1 MADYIKPTSDIFTHY
16 LLGSVHNGDLLLSFI
31 NAVMADAG
39 SPIVQD
45 VTILNPFNPATYETD
60 KPSILDV
67 KATDDSGTI
76 YKIEIQ
82 STGNAE
88 FIHRSLYYWARTY
101 SAQLEIGEKYGLL
114 HPVICINIV
123 DFLLIEKSPRV
134 HTLFFAVEKD
144 DRNLKLTDHFEIHY
158 IELTKMKK
166 PGQAMKKELADW
178 LQFLTKEGKE
188 EESMKAV
195 LESVM
200 EKSKAIRRAHEEYQK
215 FAADE
220 QLRYLYEGQLKWER
234 DQNTLLDQ
242 QMQKGIQKGKQEG
255 EHLKALETARN
266 LLSMGL
272 SIDVIIRATGLT
284 ESQLRENKI
293 I

>member
-144 DRNLKLTDHFEIHY
+144 DRKLKLTDHFEIHY
-158 IELTKMKK
+158 RIHGH
-166 PGQAMKKELADW
+166 PSAC
-178 LQFLTKEGKE
+178 
-188 EESMKAV
+188 
-195 LESVM
+195 
-200 EKSKAIRRAHEEYQK
+200 Y
-215 FAADE
+215 
-220 QLRYLYEGQLKWER
+220 
-234 DQNTLLDQ
+234 
-242 QMQKGIQKGKQEG
+242 
-255 EHLKALETARN
+255 
-266 LLSMGL
+266 
-272 SIDVIIRATGLT
+272 
-284 ESQLRENKI
+284 
-293 I
+293 